1 MNRLQ
6 RALVAPLVLLLAV
19 ICSAQ
24 TPPDQAVL
32 AVAKGL
38 SENKPVA
45 IWDALPTSYQK
56 DVHDVIHSALA
67 KVDPGLYDQ
76 SVALVTKV
84 AKILKDKKTFILAHP
99 MMADVPNK
107 AEVEKQWDPMIAMFD
122 TILTSDLGSHA
133 KASKINLGAFLD
145 KTGSKIMADIAKTAK
160 LTGGGEADE
169 YFEALDKIKT
179 MKATLVKQEGNKA
192 TVKLEA
198 KGEEAE
204 EVEFTLV
211 DGKWLPSEMVA
222 GWSDAIAQAKAEIA
236 NMNEEDMKKAKEMAT
251 PMFAMVGGVLA
262 TLENA
267 KTQEEFNS
275 AVNGIMQLIGGAP
288 PEQ

>member
-6 RALVAPLVLLLAV
+6 RCLIAPFILLLAV
-19 ICSAQ
+19 VCTAQ

-38 SENKPVA
+38 TENKPVVL
-45 IWDALPTSYQK
+45 WDALPASYQK
-56 DVHDVIHSALA
+56 DVHELVHGALA
-67 KVDPGLYDQ
+67 KVDPALYDQ
-76 SVALVTKV
+76 SIALVTKM
-84 AKILKDKKTFILAHP
+84 AKILKEKKTFILAHP

-122 TILTSDLGSHA
+122 TILTSDLGTHA
-133 KASKINLGAFLD
+133 KASKINVGAFLD
-145 KTGSKIMADIAKTAK
+145 KTGSKVMSDIAKTAK
-160 LTGGGEADE
+160 LTAAGEADE
-169 YFEALDKIKT
+169 YFEAIEKLKT
-179 MKATLVKQEGNKA
+179 VKATLVKQEGNKA
-192 TVKLEA
+192 TVKIEA

-204 EVEFTLV
+204 DVEFTLV

-222 GWSDAIAQAKAEIA
+222 GWADAIAQGKAEIA
-236 NMNEEDMKKAKEMAT
+236 NMKDEDMKKAKEMAT
-251 PMFAMVGGVLA
+251 PMFAMFEGVLG
-262 TLENA
+262 TLEKA

-275 AVNGIMQLIGGAP
+275 AVNGIMQLLGGAP

>member
-6 RALVAPLVLLLAV
+6 RALVAPLVLLLAAL
-19 ICSAQ
+19 CSAQ
-24 TPPDQAVL
+24 SSPDQAVL

-56 DVHDVIHSALA
+56 DVHDLIHTALA

-76 SVALVTKV
+76 SIALVSKV

-133 KASKINLGAFLD
+133 KASKINVGAFLD

-169 YFEALDKIKT
+169 YFEALDKLKT

-251 PMFAMVGGVLA
+251 PMFAMFEGVLG
-262 TLENA
+262 TLEKA

-275 AVNGIMQLIGGAP
+275 AVNGIMQLLGGAP